1 MDHRRHRPFAVGA
14 CDMQRGKGAL
24 GMIQRVAKMPDVLE
38 AQLDAEGLEC
48 KETIEQFSAK
58 TLKWL
63 LTER

>member
-1 MDHRRHRPFAVGA
+1 
-14 CDMQRGKGAL
+14 
-24 GMIQRVAKMPDVLE
+24 MIQRVAKMPDVLE